1 MCIPESKL
9 PLLGTD
15 KCVSVCQVVRTAF
28 KEVFYLSIRN
38 QETTRPSNPLY
49 ESIAIDNPIKTIYSF
64 FICRQKSLPRFIRHN
79 SIEAKFC

>member
-9 PLLGTD
+9 PLPVNDFSDENSKPGTD

-38 QETTRPSNPLY
+38 QETTKPSNPLY
-49 ESIAIDNPIKTIYSF
+49 ESIVIDNPI
-64 FICRQKSLPRFIRHN
+64 N
-79 SIEAKFC
+79 